1 MTSTGSDAHGSEG
14 PGNPARGHGRVALV
28 GSGEYLEV
36 MVEVEGA
43 LLAGRPPRYVQL
55 PTAAAP
61 EGPESVAHWVG
72 LGAAQAER
80 LGVEAVAVMV
90 DDRRSADDE
99 ALAARIPG
107 AGLVYLSGG
116 NPAYLADTLRGTR
129 VWSAILEEWRRGA
142 ALAGCSAG
150 AMALTSWVPDIFD
163 PTSEGIDGLGVLA
176 ALRVIPHF
184 DRLQAMVPELAA
196 TVAERTPAG
205 TTLVGIDEETA
216 IVSDDLESWMVHG
229 RQAAWVFAAGAA
241 GPPTPYRAGESFT
254 V

>member
-1 MTSTGSDAHGSEG
+1 MSSTGSAGHPNEGQGDA
-14 PGNPARGHGRVALV
+14 ARGHGPVALV

-61 EGPESVAHWVG
+61 EGPESVGRWVA

-90 DDRRSADDE
+90 EDGRSADDE
-99 ALAARIPG
+99 ALAARIRG

-116 NPAYLADTLRGTR
+116 NPAYLAETLRGTR
-129 VWSAILEEWRRGA
+129 VWSAIVHEWQRGC

-150 AMALTSWVPDIFD
+150 AMALTAWVPDIFD
-163 PTSEGIDGLGVLA
+163 PASDGLDGLGAVPS
-176 ALRVIPHF
+176 LRVIPHF
-184 DRLQAMVPELAA
+184 DRLRAMVPEMAA
-196 TVAERTPAG
+196 SVAARTPAG
-205 TTLVGIDEETA
+205 VTLVGIDEETA
-216 IVSDDLESWMVHG
+216 IVSDDLVRWAVRG
-229 RQAAWVFAAGAA
+229 RQSAWVFSTGAA
-241 GPPTPYRAGESFT
+241 DPPTPYGAGESFT